1 MVTSRTANLIMTAET
16 IVEFC
21 RFARD
26 RGLPVSVQETLGALE
41 AVAALGSGRT
51 DDLKFGLRSVLC
63 SSKEDCELFERCFEA
78 FCSGITADVPTPA
91 EPHARDSRRSRLTR
105 CNTHSM
111 MSSATSVQDQSS
123 EQEGAQA
130 VAGASVRERLA
141 KADFST
147 LQQADMAAL
156 EQIALRLF
164 RQMARRL
171 ARQRRI
177 SSGSGQVDLRRTI
190 RRNISHG
197 GEPISLHFR
206 ERRPRPHRLVT
217 LLDIS
222 GSMSPYSVFLLK
234 FLFVLQKHFRHVDTF
249 LFSTSLI
256 EITPLFRGRR
266 LHEALHALSQLL
278 AGWAGGTN
286 IGGSLREFN
295 QLHRRKLHSSDT
307 LFLVLSDGWETGE
320 PSLLGAELARVK
332 RQVRRVIWL
341 NPLLGMKD
349 YQPLTGGM
357 CAALPHIDVFAAA
370 HNLESLLA
378 LENHL

>member
-1 MVTSRTANLIMTAET
+1 MIRGIPQSAVTAET
-16 IVEFC
+16 IVAFC

-26 RGLPVSVQETLGALE
+26 RGLPVSVQETLRALE
-41 AVAALGSGRT
+41 AVAALGATRNE
-51 DDLKFGLRSVLC
+51 DLRFGLRSVLC
-63 SSKEDCELFERCFEA
+63 SSKEDCDLFERCFEA
-78 FCSGITADVPTPA
+78 FWVGGMSEGFTSQP
-91 EPHARDSRRSRLTR
+91 PHPRDTRRSQVTPR
-105 CNTHSM
+105 NTHAM
-111 MSSATSVQDQSS
+111 MSSGVTGEDLSS
-123 EQEGAQA
+123 DQEGAQA
-130 VAGASVRERLA
+130 IAGASARERIT

-147 LQQADMAAL
+147 LQPTDMAAL

-171 ARQRRI
+171 ARRRRI
-177 SSGSGQVDLRRTI
+177 STARGQVDLRRTI
-190 RRNISHG
+190 RRNISRG
-197 GEPISLHFR
+197 GEPFNLRFR

-234 FLFVLQKHFRHVDTF
+234 FLFVLQKHFRHVDSF
-249 LFSTSLI
+249 LFSTSLVD
-256 EITPLFRGRR
+256 ITTLFRRR
-266 LHEALHALSQLL
+266 RPQDALYALSQVPT
-278 AGWAGGTN
+278 GWAGGTS

-295 QLHRRKLHSSDT
+295 QLHRRKLRSGDT
-307 LFLVLSDGWETGE
+307 LFLVLSDGWDTGD
-320 PSLLGAELARVK
+320 PAVLATELARIK

-357 CAALPHIDVFAAA
+357 SAALPHIDVFAAA

-378 LENHL
+378 LEKHL